1 MKKINLLIACIAIIG
16 FTACE
21 PVEKED
27 VVKSP
32 GKDGSIETVLTVT
45 HENGFDLLTTTHKVW
60 YKGMLDKSIV
70 KHDTL
75 RNLGFTVQ
83 EGENSDGETK
93 HVSVPKDY
101 EFYITV
107 K

>member
-21 PVEKED
+21 SEKED
-27 VVKSP
+27 VVKAPS
-32 GKDGSIETVLTVT
+32 KDGSIETVLSVT
-45 HENGFDLLTTTHKVW
+45 HGNGFDVLTTTHSVW
-60 YKGMLDKSIV
+60 VHGLLDKSIV
-70 KHDTL
+70 KVDTL
-75 RNLGFTVQ
+75 KNLGSTVQ
-83 EGENSDGETK
+83 EGENSEGETK
-93 HVSVPKDY
+93 HISVPKDY